1 MSPDTRHLSLIMIL
15 NFLFTTLVAY
25 LLGSIP
31 SGVIVSRFFA
41 RRDVRT
47 VGSGHTGALNTYR
60 AAGFTP
66 ALFAFVADGAK
77 AIVAI
82 YFARYVTQ
90 SDWGFALAGI
100 AVVIGHC
107 YPIYTRFHGGMGLAT
122 SGVVLFS
129 LDALMLVLI
138 VLIWFALK
146 YVVKK
151 SARASA
157 IVALLLPILLFLT
170 GSSAPYIAFGI
181 GAGAIIFVRH
191 LGDWNR

>member
-1 MSPDTRHLSLIMIL
+1 MIL
-15 NFLFTTLVAY
+15 NFLFTTLAAY
-25 LLGSIP
+25 FLGSIP

-77 AIVAI
+77 TIVALQL
-82 YFARYVTQ
+82 ARYVTAD
-90 SDWGFALAGI
+90 DWGIALAGI

-107 YPIYTRFHGGMGLAT
+107 YPIYTHFHGGMGLAT

-129 LDALMLVLI
+129 FDALMLVLI
-138 VLIWFALK
+138 VLIWFVIK

-151 SARASA
+151 SARASST
-157 IVALLLPILLFLT
+157 VALLLPILLFFT
-170 GSSAPYIAFGI
+170 GSSAPVIAFGV
-181 GAGAIIFVRH
+181 GAGAVIFVRH
-191 LGDWNR
+191 LGEWNR

>member
-1 MSPDTRHLSLIMIL
+1 MIINIACAIL
-15 NFLFTTLVAY
+15 AAY

-82 YFARYVTQ
+82 YFARYVTAD
-90 SDWGFALAGI
+90 DWGIALAGI

-129 LDALMLVLI
+129 FDALMLILI
-138 VLIWFALK
+138 ALIWFAIK
-146 YVVKK
+146 SVVKK
-151 SARASA
+151 SARVSA

-170 GSSAPYIAFGI
+170 GSSAPYIAFGV
-181 GAGAIIFVRH
+181 GAGAAIFVRH
-191 LGDWNR
+191 FGEWNR